1 MFKCNIKNQ
10 SAMKTLSNLLI
21 LMIFVTSCAP
31 MSQIGSS
38 DKDKNIKTKFT
49 EKQIP
54 VLTNNVKENFTQI
67 NFNNHS
73 NSFITRQVMFDNF
86 NRWNEAQ
93 ITEDAELE
101 ELLIW
106 KNVALIDGI
115 NEKFTVI
122 ASGTG
127 KNKAVVN
134 TILVYD
140 EKGKDAL
147 LDDSI
152 YKNDI
157 INFFTKEIAT
167 ANQESDFYE
176 SYLTAY
182 YPETWD
188 YLVENQTNSVKY
200 KNSNGHPTRY
210 NRCQGA
216 SYSFL
221 SSNRFNNCY
230 NN

>member
-1 MFKCNIKNQ
+1 
-10 SAMKTLSNLLI
+10 MKTLSNLLI

-38 DKDKNIKTKFT
+38 DKDKNVETKFT

-54 VLTNNVKENFTQI
+54 VLTNNVKEDFTQI
-67 NFNNHS
+67 NFNNHP

-86 NRWNEAQ
+86 NRWNKAQ
-93 ITEDAELE
+93 VTEDAELE

-106 KNVALIDGI
+106 ENIALIDGI

-157 INFFTKEIAT
+157 INFFTNEIAT
-167 ANQESDFYE
+167 AKNESNFYE

-182 YPETWD
+182 YPETWE
-188 YLVENQTNSVKY
+188 YIVENQSNSDVNRTN
-200 KNSNGHPTRY
+200 NGHPTRY
-210 NRCQGA
+210 FRCQGA
-216 SYSFL
+216 SFSML
-221 SSNRFNNCY
+221 SSNRSSNCSNY
-230 NN
+230 